1 MPRFASSLVVVT
13 MLGAC
18 GGPGANGE
26 SPGHGGSE
34 ATTGPAPE
42 VAAPT
47 TSSADLDGDDDRI
60 LDIDDRCPTEPETYN
75 GIDDSDGCP
84 DRGQVIVDDGI
95 GHYGTYR
102 ALFRPNS
109 ANVRESADA
118 LLDAVVAT
126 LEGNARVER
135 VACIGRAGPRER
147 DPRGLSLAR
156 GGAVCQSLVDR
167 GIDPGRLVA
176 FGAGAADPLTEGDAF
191 DPATERSVTLAILV
205 VSGVEQNRWNGR
217 TLETIAP
224 ADDDEREEVTITTHV
239 DVYFDQI
246 YFARDSAEVR
256 AMQEPAVK
264 AVTDGLRAAPD
275 IERIACIG
283 HAARGEQSPDPLSR
297 ARADAVC
304 QLLVEHGIDAARLE
318 SRGVGTATPI
328 TGPGTGRPYDAERE
342 RRVEM
347 RVLVEAGVER

>member
-1 MPRFASSLVVVT
+1 LA
-13 MLGAC
+13 LGGC
-18 GGPGANGE
+18 GGAAAGNAPGTETGTGAP
-26 SPGHGGSE
+26 SPE
-34 ATTGPAPE
+34 APPRAAPAP
-42 VAAPT
+42 
-47 TSSADLDGDDDRI
+47 DLDIDPDRDDDRI

-75 GIDDSDGCP
+75 GIADEDGCP
-84 DRGQVIVDDGI
+84 DRGQMIVDDGI

-109 ANVRESADA
+109 ADVQESEDA

-126 LEGNARVER
+126 LAGNPQVER
-135 VACIGRAGPRER
+135 AACIGRAGPRER

-167 GIDPGRLVA
+167 GIDPGRLIA

-205 VSGVEQNRWNGR
+205 AAGVEQNRWNGQ
-217 TLETIAP
+217 TLEPVAP
-224 ADDDEREEVTITTHV
+224 ASERATNEVVVTDHV
-239 DVYFDQI
+239 DVYFNQI
-246 YFARDSAEVR
+246 YFARNSAQVR

-264 AVTDGLRAAPD
+264 AIADGLRAAPD
-275 IERIACIG
+275 IERIECIG
-283 HAARGEQSPDPLSR
+283 HAARGEQTPDALSR

-304 QLLVEHGIDAARLE
+304 RLLVEDGSDAARLE
-318 SRGVGTATPI
+318 SRGVGTGLPI
-328 TGPGTGRPYDAERE
+328 TGPGTGRSYDAERE

-347 RVLVEAGVER
+347 RVLVVDGVER